1 MIKRVITPLAMLIL
15 LQTFLHSQEYT
26 FRFDQVFDNREY
38 FSDFGYPQTIFGAG
52 LNTRVLFEVDSI
64 NEVAVGFYYFYENG
78 STPLG
83 VPPKINLYYRYK
95 AEKLELY
102 FGSFGRRDKLSMRR
116 SFLNDTLHYFRP
128 NIEGALLSY
137 EGDHGY
143 VRSFADWTGR
153 VSETRRET
161 FLIGAEGKL
170 NLGTIYIQPA
180 VLMYHNARS
189 LDTATQPPLQ
199 DIGIMSATI
208 GFASKL
214 TDVGI
219 IDVSAGV
226 MSAYNRF
233 RPAAITWNT
242 GFLTNLMMQY
252 NIFGLDAVYYIGEP
266 VHFEYGDPFYRSGN
280 YGRADLFVDPFRNSN
295 IDAKLGWSFHYVGGE
310 GIHHSQQILISVTF

>member
-1 MIKRVITPLAMLIL
+1 MIKRVITQLAMVL
-15 LQTFLHSQEYT
+15 LMQSFLYSQEYT

-52 LNTRVLFEVDSI
+52 LNTRVLFAVDSI
-64 NEVAVGFYYFYENG
+64 NEVAAGFYYFYENG
-78 STPLG
+78 STLLG
-83 VPPKINLYYRYK
+83 VPPKINLYYHYN

-102 FGSFGRRDKLSMRR
+102 FGSFGRRDKLSMERR
-116 SFLNDTLHYFRP
+116 FLNDTLNYFRP

-153 VSETRRET
+153 VTETRRET

-189 LDTATQPPLQ
+189 LDTAAQLPLQ
-199 DIGIMSATI
+199 DNGIMSATI
-208 GFASKL
+208 GFESIMA
-214 TDVGI
+214 DEGI
-219 IDVSAGV
+219 IDISAGV
-226 MSAYNRF
+226 VSAYNRL
-233 RPAAITWNT
+233 RPADLNWGT
-242 GFLTNLMMQY
+242 GFVTNLMIQH

-266 VHFEYGDPFYRSGN
+266 LHFEYGDPFYRSGN
-280 YGRADLFVDPFRNSN
+280 YGRADLFANPFRNSN
-295 IDAKLGWSFHYVGGE
+295 IDAKLGWSFHFVRGE
-310 GIHHSQQILISVTF
+310 GMHHSQQILISVSF